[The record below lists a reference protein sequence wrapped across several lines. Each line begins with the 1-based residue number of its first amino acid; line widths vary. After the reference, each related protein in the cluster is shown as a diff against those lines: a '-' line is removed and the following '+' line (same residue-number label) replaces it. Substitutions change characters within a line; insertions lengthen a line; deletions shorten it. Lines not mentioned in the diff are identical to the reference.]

1 MDVLIDN
8 WQMVTIGI
16 LMIDKVVALSPSK
29 MDDLIWTSVK
39 KVLLG
44 IKAMKK

>member
-1 MDVLIDN
+1 MDVLMDN

-16 LMIDKVVALSPSK
+16 LVLDKVVALSPSK
-29 MDDLIWTSVK
+29 MDDLIWSSIK
-39 KVLLG
+39 KMLLG